1 MKYFTIIILIIF
13 TSCNSNQENGKQI
26 NKFKSVTHKNHNSS
40 VSKNSKTDSLYT
52 YTSEIFIDSLNIGE
66 KGNCKIE
73 LFKNEVHNDFNVI
86 VVIFYVKNKK
96 KYKEKNTWILKN
108 KYSYET
114 ISLMGL
120 QPNIS
125 DFNND
130 KFNDINFISA
140 TAARGSNEVR
150 RLFIYEPK
158 KQELISIINSQDYPN
173 MRYNKELNCIDAFL
187 VHGTSTTVFAKISGD
202 SLTTFA
208 NVKNSL
214 DFHTVNLIDKNQNIK
229 ELYKVKSK
237 GEYIR
242 FKNFKPLIE
251 NTEEE

>member
-1 MKYFTIIILIIF
+1 MKYYTIAILIIF
-13 TSCNSNQENGKQI
+13 TFCNSKQETEKQFD
-26 NKFKSVTHKNHNSS
+26 KLKSATHKHHNSS
-40 VSKNSKTDSLYT
+40 ISKNSKTDSIYT

-73 LFKNEVHNDFNVI
+73 ILKNEVNNDFNEI

-96 KYKEKNTWILKN
+96 NNTKKNTWLVKN

-114 ISLMGL
+114 LSLMGL

-158 KQELISIINSQDYPN
+158 KQELIAIINSQDYPN
-173 MRYNKELNCIDAFL
+173 MQYNKELNCIDAFL

-202 SLTTFA
+202 SLITFA
-208 NVKNSL
+208 NVQNSL

-242 FKNFKPLIE
+242 FKNFKPLII